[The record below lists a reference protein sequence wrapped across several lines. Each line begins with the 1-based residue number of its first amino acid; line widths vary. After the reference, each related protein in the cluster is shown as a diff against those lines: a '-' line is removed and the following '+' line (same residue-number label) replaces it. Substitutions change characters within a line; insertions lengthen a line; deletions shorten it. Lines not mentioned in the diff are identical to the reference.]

1 MVGELR
7 NHDMG
12 QQPCGRDALV
22 DNVRRNRCLDQRFA
36 VITNPLASDVAF
48 DSEHARRVVEFF
60 ADILANTLEGAA
72 TLAMAIVGFVMDQ
85 GTRELWWQ
93 CRALGSN

>member
-7 NHDMG
+7 DHDVG
-12 QQPCGRDALV
+12 QQSGGRNALV
-22 DNVRRNRCLDQRFA
+22 DNVRGNRRLDQRFT
-36 VITNPLASDVAF
+36 VIADPHASDVAF
-48 DSEHARRVVEFF
+48 DGEHARRVVEFF
-60 ADILANTLEGAA
+60 ADILANTLECAA
-72 TLAMAIVGFVMDQ
+72 ARAVDIVGFVMDQ